1 MKKKTKT
8 YYHILEYGSNGN
20 VGWHGYKEKIEDAET
35 ECKRLKD
42 FFPQYDFVIWVD
54 TSKNEPPIITI

>member
-42 FFPQYDFVIWVD
+42 FLIVL
-54 TSKNEPPIITI
+54 